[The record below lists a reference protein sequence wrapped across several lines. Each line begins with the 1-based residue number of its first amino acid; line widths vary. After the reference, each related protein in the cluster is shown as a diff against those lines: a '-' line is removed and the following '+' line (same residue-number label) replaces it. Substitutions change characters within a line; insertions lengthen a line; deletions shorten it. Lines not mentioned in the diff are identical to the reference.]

1 MSPASADHD
10 PTMSVLAL
18 ELGDTLGDAVD
29 AEVVGEAL
37 APSVPEPE
45 QAATKPVSASASAG
59 INQDERERN
68 RGDAVEFC
76 GVMDWIVRETAV
88 PDLLSHRSGRSRA
101 NDSRSARTSL
111 GNGAAPRDAMLVLI
125 AR

>member
-18 ELGDTLGDAVD
+18 ELGEALGDAVD

-59 INQDERERN
+59 INQAERERN

-88 PDLLSHRSGRSRA
+88 PDLLSHRSGRFRA
-101 NDSRSARTSL
+101 IDSRSARTSL